1 MDQFA
6 GYIFDLDGTIYLG
19 DKVIEG
25 ALDTIR
31 YLQSQHKKLL
41 FLTNKTIES
50 RERYVEKLHGFGIK
64 IGLENLL
71 SPSVVTLHYL
81 QKHYPE
87 ALVYLIGE
95 AALKEEL
102 KQGGIQFAQSPEETD
117 IVVVSW
123 DRDFHYRHLNFA
135 YQSVRKGAHIIAT
148 HPDRTCPISDGE
160 VPDCGGMIGAI
171 EAVTNKKIDVIMGK
185 PSFLMALTAL
195 DILQVQASEC
205 LMTGDRLETDILM
218 GQHAGMHTA
227 LVLTGVTSAE
237 NVQTSPVQPDYILS
251 SVSDLMNHEQV
262 RID

>member
-6 GYIFDLDGTIYLG
+6 GYIFDLDGTIYIG
-19 DKVIEG
+19 DQVIEG
-25 ALDTIR
+25 ALETIR
-31 YLQSQHKKLL
+31 YLQSQNKKML

-50 RERYVEKLHGFGIK
+50 RERYVEKLNGFGVN

-81 QKHYPE
+81 QKNYHK

-95 AALKEEL
+95 TALKEEL
-102 KQGGIQFAQSPEETD
+102 QQGGIQFAQSPEETD

-135 YQSVRKGAHIIAT
+135 YQSVRRGAPIIAT
-148 HPDRTCPISDGE
+148 HPDRTCPVADGE

-171 EAVTNKKIDVIMGK
+171 EAVTYKKIDVIMGK
-185 PSFLMALTAL
+185 PSHLMALTAL

-218 GQHAGMHTA
+218 GRRAGMHTA

-237 NVQTSPVQPDYILS
+237 DVPTSIVKPDYILS
-251 SVSDLMNHEQV
+251 SVSDLMFHAKRTGV
-262 RID
+262 